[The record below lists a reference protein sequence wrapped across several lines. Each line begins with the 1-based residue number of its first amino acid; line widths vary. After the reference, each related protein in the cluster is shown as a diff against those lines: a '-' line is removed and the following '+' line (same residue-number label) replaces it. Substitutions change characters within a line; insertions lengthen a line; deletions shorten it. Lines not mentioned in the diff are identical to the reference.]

1 MSGSAYLLSKQTN
14 YLLKNKTMVVSLTF
28 YLFPNENNDK
38 SYLIGELKSMCVNVD
53 SFIINEPSD
62 KAGNV

>member
-1 MSGSAYLLSKQTN
+1 
-14 YLLKNKTMVVSLTF
+14 MVVSLTF